1 LRELVAKKNGEGAL
15 AVVVC
20 FSLTT
25 MKGSQLKADGGFCH
39 IGAADYLQQS
49 PFVLLVSDFE
59 RL

>member
-1 LRELVAKKNGEGAL
+1 VAKKNGEGAL